1 MSSLLVTA
9 SLKATGLYRFY
20 LQLIADFWGRIFV
33 RPMDRVASVA
43 ALFVTFG
50 LVAAYTSPP
59 TYARSQI
66 DGLYVI
72 PQEVRG
78 YQNDRLE
85 LALREGANYHERV
98 VRVACVRR
106 PTQPGDHQRVN
117 AENKMMPTRTRA
129 MRRY

>member
-1 MSSLLVTA
+1 
-9 SLKATGLYRFY
+9 
-20 LQLIADFWGRIFV
+20 
-33 RPMDRVASVA
+33 MDRVASVA

-50 LVAAYTSPP
+50 LVAAYASPP

-85 LALREGANYHERV
+85 LALREGANCVHFA
-98 VRVACVRR
+98 ACVARSQIDGLYLVTGGSRLPER
-106 PTQPGDHQRVN
+106 PPG
-117 AENKMMPTRTRA
+117 ARA
-129 MRRY
+129 AR

>member
-1 MSSLLVTA
+1 
-9 SLKATGLYRFY
+9 
-20 LQLIADFWGRIFV
+20 
-33 RPMDRVASVA
+33 MDRVASVA

-50 LVAAYTSPP
+50 LVAAYASPP

-78 YQNDRLE
+78 YQNAPPGARAARIKE
-85 LALREGANYHERV
+85 HTERGIGANDHR
-98 VRVACVRR
+98 AGSQSGLCAHC

-117 AENKMMPTRTRA
+117 AE
-129 MRRY
+129 